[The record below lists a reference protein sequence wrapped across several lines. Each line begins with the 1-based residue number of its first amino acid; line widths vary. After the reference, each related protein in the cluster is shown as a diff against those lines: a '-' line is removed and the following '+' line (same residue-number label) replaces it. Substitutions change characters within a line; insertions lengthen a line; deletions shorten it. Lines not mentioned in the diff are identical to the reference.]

1 LNAET
6 LSELGVDGSVDLG
19 NVEGGIV
26 SGKGLSSLG
35 ILRSKTLT
43 MTAKGEI
50 RLDTLRNEV

>member
-1 LNAET
+1 MNAET

-35 ILRSKTLT
+35 ILRGKTLT